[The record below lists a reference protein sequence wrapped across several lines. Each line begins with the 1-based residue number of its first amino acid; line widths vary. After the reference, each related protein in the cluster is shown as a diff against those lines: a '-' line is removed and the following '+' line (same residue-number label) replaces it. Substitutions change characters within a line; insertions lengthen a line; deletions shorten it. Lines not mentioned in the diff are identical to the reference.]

1 MQKCSNKKQQVLL
14 EDRLTILTDK
24 GHHQDSQDDPE
35 GITKEV
41 HENDRE
47 KGDGQV
53 KLRSPFLILASTE
66 NLN

>member
-1 MQKCSNKKQQVLL
+1 M
-14 EDRLTILTDK
+14 RILTDK

-47 KGDGQV
+47 EGDGQV
-53 KLRSPFLILASTE
+53 KLRPPFLILASTE
-66 NLN
+66 NLNFGLFLADSCQV